1 MTNLKQILYQSM
13 PNQIFLTSGLEK
25 YGIGRKDVYAYKKN
39 GWIETIGVGAFIKK
53 GIKPELIS
61 GINAMQFQTSYK
73 LHIGGRYALDQ
84 YYNVRHFVRDDL
96 KLELF
101 TSERKSLP
109 TWFKNTFKK
118 QYTLVNTSFL
128 PSYLGVITQE
138 INGLNL
144 KISSPERALLE
155 MLYVSDVTT
164 QEAYQIFELMTVLKP
179 GILNE
184 LLIQCKSIRIKRLFM
199 YLATQTGYS
208 WVKKLDK
215 DKIDFGSGV
224 RVIDKTGYFNKEYN
238 IIVDKVTEE

>member
-1 MTNLKQILYQSM
+1 M
-13 PNQIFLTSGLEK
+13 
-25 YGIGRKDVYAYKKN
+25 
-39 GWIETIGVGAFIKK
+39 
-53 GIKPELIS
+53 
-61 GINAMQFQTSYK
+61 
-73 LHIGGRYALDQ
+73 
-84 YYNVRHFVRDDL
+84 RHFVRDNL
-96 KLELF
+96 KPELF
-101 TSERKSLP
+101 TSERKPLP
-109 TWFKNTFKK
+109 MWFRNTFEQ
-118 QYTLVNTSFL
+118 QYLVVNTSFL
-128 PSYLGVITQE
+128 PDNVGFQE
-138 INGLNL
+138 YEIDGL
-144 KISSPERALLE
+144 KIKVSSQERALLE